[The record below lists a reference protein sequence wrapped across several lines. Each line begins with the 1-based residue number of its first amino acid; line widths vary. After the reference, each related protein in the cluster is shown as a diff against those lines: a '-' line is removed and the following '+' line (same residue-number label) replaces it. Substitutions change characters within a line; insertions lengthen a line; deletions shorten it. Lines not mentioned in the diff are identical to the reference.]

1 MVCEYYLGVSMNTD
15 HCFNLAMRK
24 SSRLITQFYEE
35 RLKHVGLKVGQFSI
49 LRAVYFKKETT
60 NKDLQQILVLDQTTL
75 SRNLKPLFRDLYLQT
90 SSDPNDARLKNIS
103 LTTKGKDLYEE
114 ALPIWQQA
122 QQDIVSKLGNKQ
134 AGQIQDLAEKFVK
147 VLGN

>member
-1 MVCEYYLGVSMNTD
+1 VYENYLGVSMNTD

-35 RLKHVGLKVGQFSI
+35 RLKQVGLKVGQFSI

-90 SSDPNDARLKNIS
+90 SVDSNDGRLKTIS
-103 LTTKGKDLYEE
+103 LTSEGKELYEK

-122 QQDIVSKLGNKQ
+122 QKDIVSKLGNKQ
-134 AGQIQDLAEKFVK
+134 AGQIQDLAEQFVK

>member
-1 MVCEYYLGVSMNTD
+1 MNTD

-35 RLKHVGLKVGQFSI
+35 RLKQVGLKVGQFSI

-90 SSDPNDARLKNIS
+90 SVDSNDGRLKTIS
-103 LTTKGKDLYEE
+103 LTSEGKELYEK

-122 QQDIVSKLGNKQ
+122 QKDIVSKLGNKQ
-134 AGQIQDLAEKFVK
+134 AGQIQDLAEQFVK